1 MTQLSLD
8 LPLIRNPDLIAA
20 DMDGETVMMSIER
33 GAYFGLGGIGSRLW
47 DLLEQPTTVTDMAAT
62 ICEEYSVDSETCMQ
76 DIRGF
81 IAEMMENSLVMAA

>member
-1 MTQLSLD
+1 MTQLSVD

-47 DLLEQPTTVTDMAAT
+47 DLLEQPTSVADMAAT
-62 ICEEYSVDSETCMQ
+62 ICEEYSVDSETCLQ
-76 DIRGF
+76 DIQGF

>member
-47 DLLEQPTTVTDMAAT
+47 DLLEQPTTVADMAAA
-62 ICEEYSVDSETCMQ
+62 ICEEYSVDSETCLQ
-76 DIRGF
+76 DIQGF

>member
-1 MTQLSLD
+1 MTQLDLD

-47 DLLEQPTTVTDMAAT
+47 DLLEQPTSVADMAAK
-62 ICEEYSVDSETCMQ
+62 ICEEYSVDSETCLQ
-76 DIRGF
+76 DIQGF